1 MATDL
6 THSDA
11 EPVDGASQP
20 SDPWSDPRSDVSTGL
35 PFSKFSVFLAVVRR
49 SGPHVIEASLIPT
62 ALFYSALVVIGLG
75 AAYITA
81 LVWLYA
87 AVAWRMV
94 RRRPVPPLLV
104 LGAIGITLRTAVSL
118 ASGSSFLYFAQ
129 PVLGSMVMGC
139 VFLVSVVI
147 GRPMVERLALEFW
160 PLTPEMLARPAVNRL
175 LRGLTFLWAGTN
187 LAIGAT
193 TLTLLLVLPLATY
206 VAVRQVAT
214 LLITGGAIAFTID
227 RAVCTARR
235 EGFSHEHPAAASML
249 RPAMV
254 TPSTADAEG
263 GPAGP
268 TSRARWSRAR
278 RAVGWLPREGAR
290 RGTRREG

>member
-11 EPVDGASQP
+11 EPVDGASVP
-20 SDPWSDPRSDVSTGL
+20 SEVGSESPTGV

-104 LGAIGITLRTAVSL
+104 LGAIGITLRTAVSI
-118 ASGSSFLYFAQ
+118 ASGSSFVYFAQ
-129 PVLGSMVMGC
+129 PVLGSMAMGC

-206 VAVRQVAT
+206 VAVKQVAT

-235 EGFSHEHPAAASML
+235 EGFSHEHPAAASIL
-249 RPAMV
+249 R
-254 TPSTADAEG
+254 
-263 GPAGP
+263 
-268 TSRARWSRAR
+268 
-278 RAVGWLPREGAR
+278 
-290 RGTRREG
+290 